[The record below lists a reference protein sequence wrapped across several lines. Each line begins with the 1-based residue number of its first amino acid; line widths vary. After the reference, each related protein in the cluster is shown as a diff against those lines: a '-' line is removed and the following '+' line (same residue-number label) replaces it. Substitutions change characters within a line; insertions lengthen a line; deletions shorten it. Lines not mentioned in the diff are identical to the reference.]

1 GGVPFDII
9 RDISY
14 FKKNLKSHYDEDDK
28 AAFDEAAVK
37 AALTERELKLEEMKN
52 DTKKSNK
59 NEKKTGFG
67 GKVVTGSSQSIS
79 KDDVPF

>member
-1 GGVPFDII
+1 M
-9 RDISY
+9 
-14 FKKNLKSHYDEDDK
+14 
-28 AAFDEAAVK
+28 
-37 AALTERELKLEEMKN
+37 TERELKLEEIKN